1 MVVAALP
8 DLGPLVDVLRHQ
20 TGAADQWVRRIFA
33 QFADGTQLDLA
44 VMAEADIEA
53 RRRGGGAPDFVPLY
67 QASTSPDYRCRIGP
81 AHRPAAP
88 SPAASRP
95 PRTR

>member
-8 DLGPLVDVLRHQ
+8 ELGTLVDVLRHQ
-20 TGAADQWVRRIFA
+20 TGAADPWVRRIFA

-44 VMAEADIEA
+44 VAAEAGIQT
-53 RRRGGGAPDFVPLY
+53 RRRGGGAPDFVTLY
-67 QASTSPDYRCRIGP
+67 QASTSPDYP
-81 AHRPAAP
+81 APDTRAPAAAP
-88 SPAASRP
+88 ARAASRQ